1 MAAAV
6 ARQEY
11 QRLPIQLGP
20 HDRVGRRA
28 ERRVQPVPADVLEAR
43 DVVDPAAADDADDRR
58 LMDGHRRIPCWRAV
72 SPAALRADTAAG
84 TRVSDT
90 PPRPSTAE
98 RRVGKTGGSKL

>member
-28 ERRVQPVPADVLEAR
+28 ERRVQPVPADVLKAR

-58 LMDGHRRIPCWRAV
+58 LMDGHRSLPWLRAV
-72 SPAALRADTAAG
+72 RPAVLRADTAAG
-84 TRVSDT
+84 LRISEL
-90 PPRPSTAE
+90 PPRPSAS
-98 RRVGKTGGSKL
+98 RHRAAP